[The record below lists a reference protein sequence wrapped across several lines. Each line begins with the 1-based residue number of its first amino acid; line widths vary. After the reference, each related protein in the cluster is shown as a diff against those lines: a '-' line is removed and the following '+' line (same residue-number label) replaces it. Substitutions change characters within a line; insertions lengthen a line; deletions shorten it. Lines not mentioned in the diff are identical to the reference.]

1 MKDRTRFSNEDDKNG
16 DNNGNNN
23 SDNSLFMYM
32 RTEQPNGQIQG
43 DNRSQIKTRAK
54 P

>member
-16 DNNGNNN
+16 DNNGNN